1 MQRISCWARSR
12 LLFKHVFVA
21 MLSLAAGLLAIK
33 LATVT
38 AIAAD
43 VRADRAA
50 VTRALDES
58 AAAWS
63 RNDLAAFMSAY
74 EDAPSTTYLKGERVL
89 HGYGAIRAMY
99 ASRFGGSGSMSRLS
113 TDVLEFRPLGR
124 DFALC
129 IGRFALTAASGSGIV
144 AHGMFTL
151 VFHRTRNGWKIVSDH
166 TSS

>member
-1 MQRISCWARSR
+1 MQRVPRGTRSR
-12 LLFKHVFVA
+12 LLLKYVVLA
-21 MLSLAAGLLAIK
+21 MLP
-33 LATVT
+33 LATGLSAIGLATGT

-50 VTRALDES
+50 VTHALDDS

-74 EDAPSTTYLKGERVL
+74 EDAPSTTYLKGESVL
-89 HGYGAIRAMY
+89 HGYGAIKAMY
-99 ASRFGGSGSMSRLS
+99 ASRFGGSGSMGRLS

-129 IGRFALTAASGSGIV
+129 IGRFALTAASGSGTV

-166 TSS
+166 SSA